1 MINEKSYQIIAV
13 DILGNTEVIC
23 TCLTYDIAEN
33 LMFKLQQGDEFK
45 FSPCAYTIEEINNE
59 G

>member
-1 MINEKSYQIIAV
+1 MINEKSYQILAV
-13 DILGNTEVIC
+13 DILGNVEVIC
-23 TCLTYDIAEN
+23 TCLTYDIAEE
-33 LMFKLQQGDEFK
+33 LLFKLQEGDDK

>member
-13 DILGNTEVIC
+13 DILGNVEVVC
-23 TCLTYDIAEN
+23 NCLTYDIAEDMMSHLKESMKN
-33 LMFKLQQGDEFK
+33 FG
-45 FSPCAYTIEEINNE
+45 SRTYSIEEINNE

>member
-33 LMFKLQQGDEFK
+33 LMFKLQEGDDK
-45 FSPCAYTIEEINNE
+45 FSPCAYTIEEIDNE

>member
-1 MINEKSYQIIAV
+1 MINEKSYQILAV
-13 DILGNTEVIC
+13 DILGNTEVVC

-33 LMFKLQQGDEFK
+33 LLFKLQEGDDK
-45 FSPCAYTIEEINNE
+45 FSPCAYTIEEITNE

>member
-1 MINEKSYQIIAV
+1 MINSKSYQILAV

-23 TCLTYDIAEN
+23 NCLTYDIAED
-33 LMFKLQQGDEFK
+33 LLFKLNDSGDK
-45 FSPCAYTIEEINNE
+45 HSSCVYTIEEINNE

>member
-1 MINEKSYQIIAV
+1 MINEKSYQIVAV
-13 DILGNTEVIC
+13 DILGNTEVVC

-33 LMFKLQQGDEFK
+33 LMFKLQEGDDK
-45 FSPCAYTIEEINNE
+45 FSPCAYTIEEISNE

>member
-33 LMFKLQQGDEFK
+33 LLFKLQQGDDK
-45 FSPCAYTIEEINNE
+45 FSPCAYTIEEITNE

>member
-1 MINEKSYQIIAV
+1 MINEKSYQILAV

-33 LMFKLQQGDEFK
+33 LLFKLQEGDDK
-45 FSPCAYTIEEINNE
+45 FSPCAYTIEEITNE

>member
-1 MINEKSYQIIAV
+1 MINEKSYQILTV

-33 LMFKLQQGDEFK
+33 LLFKLQEGDDK

>member
-1 MINEKSYQIIAV
+1 MINEKSYQIVAV
-13 DILGNTEVIC
+13 DILGNTEVVC

-33 LMFKLQQGDEFK
+33 LLFKLQEGDDK
-45 FSPCAYTIEEINNE
+45 FSPCAYTIEEITNE

>member
-13 DILGNTEVIC
+13 DILGNTEVVC

-33 LMFKLQQGDEFK
+33 LLFKLQEGDDK
-45 FSPCAYTIEEINNE
+45 FSPCAYTIEEITNE